1 MESMGNSDVKR
12 LLPPALGPLYLDIWV
27 DEGFTIFLNVSDK
40 FKYSCAFLVSS
51 RGHSY
56 STNLHVPSFVW
67 QPFKNCAGSIKQIIV
82 IS

>member
-51 RGHSY
+51 
-56 STNLHVPSFVW
+56 
-67 QPFKNCAGSIKQIIV
+67 
-82 IS
+82 